1 MTIFEEIMNGL
12 TETLPHT
19 GPMPVLFLGH
29 GSPMNAIEDNAF
41 SRRWEE
47 AAASIPKPHAILCV
61 SAHWETWGTMVTAM
75 SHPRT
80 IHDFGGFPQALYDV
94 QYEAPGSPA
103 LAAEVRAAVRRVEV
117 GLDGDWGLD
126 HGCWS
131 VVRRMYPAADVPVI
145 QLSLDY
151 TQAPQHHYDLAK
163 ELAPLR
169 ERGVLILGSGNMV
182 HNLRRVVLPNRSVD
196 DFNTPFGLDWALEA
210 RALFKELIDRRDHQP
225 LIDYHTLGRPV
236 ALAVPTPEHY
246 LPMLYVLALQ
256 DEHDELSYFNDQPVA
271 GSLTMTCLK
280 IERTH

>member
-1 MTIFEEIMNGL
+1 MNGL

-256 DEHDELSYFNDQPVA
+256 DEHDELSYFNAQPVA